1 MKKTFSKILFIIQCL
16 LLLAMLVLVILYF
29 CGYKYL
35 LDIIELVLGCDLLLL
50 GFGNWLITK
59 KFKNALIYLI
69 VGGLIV
75 IAVILKMVGVQI

>member
-1 MKKTFSKILFIIQCL
+1 MKKLLFVIQCL
-16 LLLAMLVLVILYF
+16 LILAMLVLVTLYF

-35 LDIIELVLGCDLLLL
+35 IDTIELLLGCDLLVL

-59 KFKNALIYLI
+59 KIKNVLIYFI